1 MAKKSK
7 PAKRQPIT
15 NSSKNNRSPLGK
27 PGDDFEIEATP
38 PPYLRGNSL
47 DRMEFIDKLQRT
59 VKVVKPGEAFIIPK
73 AKRHTAVNYLKTNC
87 SEYRYLFQPVLGSD
101 DKLRVY
107 CFEWQ

>member
-1 MAKKSK
+1 MAKKNK
-7 PAKRQPIT
+7 PVKRQPVT
-15 NSSKNNRSPLGK
+15 NSSKNNLLK
-27 PGDDFEIEATP
+27 PGDGFEIETTP

-47 DRMEFIDKLQRT
+47 DRMEFIEKLQRA

-73 AKRHTAVNYLKTNC
+73 AKRHTADNYLKTNC
-87 SEYRYLFQPVLGSD
+87 AEYRYLFQPVLGSD